1 MTELTR
7 IENQSALE
15 TTKQHY
21 EIMTAFVREQM
32 QQGTDFGVIPGTKGK
47 PTLLKP
53 GAEKLCRLLNLRPTF
68 ELIHSIVDFDK
79 PLFHYHYRCTLYH
92 QQELVGQAE
101 GNCNSFE
108 KKYKKQEYKI
118 FDLTNTLCKMAQK
131 RALVA
136 AVLCTVGASEFF
148 TQDLDDL
155 EDNSY
160 PTKGK
165 NGKNRSEKN
174 ITSKSKISN
183 SHSPKNSPQY
193 WQQKGQDDASK
204 GLEPQHPNI
213 QPYMKG
219 YNQAS
224 SF

>member
-1 MTELTR
+1 MIELTR

-15 TTKQHY
+15 NTKQHY

-68 ELIHSIVDFDK
+68 ELIDSIVDFDK

-101 GNCNSFE
+101 GNCNSYE
-108 KKYKKQEYKI
+108 KKYKKQEYKV
-118 FDLTNTLCKMAQK
+118 FDLTNTICKIAQK
-131 RALVA
+131 RSLIA

-148 TQDLDDL
+148 TQDL
-155 EDNSY
+155 EDIDVEPDS
-160 PTKGK
+160 K
-165 NGKNRSEKN
+165 NNRKVRN
-174 ITSKSKISN
+174 ITLKTHQSNDKSSTNTN
-183 SHSPKNSPQY
+183 SLSPEDWY
-193 WQQKGQDDASK
+193 
-204 GLEPQHPNI
+204 ER
-213 QPYMKG
+213 
-219 YNQAS
+219 
-224 SF
+224 